1 MIQAVSNMF
10 RRMPLRVNVPLA
22 LVLLISGTAGNLSL
36 PSLISTDARNESD
49 EFVSLA
55 LTSRDLYGGSPS
67 TWRHAE
73 IGSDLIDGETLWLAR
88 CIYSET
94 KDPGEME
101 LVAWVVR
108 NRVETGYR
116 GKWTYEE
123 VVLDPFQFSA
133 FNRSSTKR
141 YYYGNL
147 RPESQAAG
155 WQRALRIA
163 YMVRTDP
170 GIGRPFSRTTRHFF
184 SERSMTGRRHPSWA
198 HGSTPVGVNDVY
210 DVPAERFRFYEGIL

>member
-1 MIQAVSNMF
+1 MF

-22 LVLLISGTAGNLSL
+22 FVILISGTAGNLSL
-36 PSLISTDARNESD
+36 PSLSDRGSLDTTDEI
-49 EFVSLA
+49 VSLA
-55 LTSRDLYGGSPS
+55 LSSRDLYAGSPS
-67 TWRHAE
+67 TWRYAE
-73 IGSDLIDGETLWLAR
+73 IDPSLVDRETLWLAR

-116 GKWTYEE
+116 GRWTYED

-147 RPESQAAG
+147 RPDSRASG
-155 WQRALRIA
+155 WRRALRIA
-163 YMVRTDP
+163 YMVRTDL
-170 GIGRPFSRTTRHFF
+170 GTTRPFPLTTRHFF
-184 SERSMTGRRHPSWA
+184 SERSMRGRRHPSWA
-198 HGSTPVGVNDVY
+198 YGSTPLGINDVY
-210 DVPAERFRFYEGIL
+210 DVPVERFRFYDGIL